1 MTELVSPEALEAW
14 LTNPAIKARFRGFL
28 PVVVDVETAGF
39 DAGTHALLEVAAVVV
54 LPNEHG
60 QWQPVQRFHAHI
72 KPEEGLVL
80 DPAALKFNGINPNHP
95 LRLAVS
101 EADAL
106 KGIFAALKKV
116 QKDTGCKRCILVGH
130 NANFDLAHL
139 NAAIDRQRLKNQSPF
154 HPFSVFDTAT
164 LAGLAYG
171 QTVLARACEAAGL
184 AFSQSEAH
192 SALYDAQITA
202 ELFCGIVNRWEMA
215 YPFADASPDDC
226 PDHSGA

>member
-1 MTELVSPEALEAW
+1 MSEFETASDLASLV
-14 LTNPAIKARFRGFL
+14 TNPAIKARFRGFL

-54 LPNEHG
+54 LPNAQG
-60 QWQPVQRFHAHI
+60 QWQPVQRFHAHL
-72 KPEEGLVL
+72 KPEPGLVL

-106 KGIFAALKKV
+106 KTIFAALKKV

-139 NAAIDRQRLKNQSPF
+139 NAAIDRQNLKNQSPF

-184 AFSQSEAH
+184 SFNQSEAH
-192 SALYDAQITA
+192 SALYDAHITA
-202 ELFCGIVNRWEMA
+202 ELFCGIVNRWELA
-215 YPFADASPDDC
+215 YPFAEASNEESSSD
-226 PDHSGA
+226 

>member
-1 MTELVSPEALEAW
+1 VNDLDLSALTA
-14 LTNPAIKARFRGFL
+14 NPLIKARFRGFL

-54 LPNEHG
+54 LPDAHG
-60 QWQPVQRFHAHI
+60 IWQPVQRFHAHL
-72 KPEEGLVL
+72 KPEPGLVL

-101 EADAL
+101 EADGL
-106 KGIFAALKKV
+106 REIFNALKKV

-139 NAAIDRQRLKNQSPF
+139 NAAIERQSLKNQSPF

-184 AFSQSEAH
+184 AFDQSEAH

-202 ELFCGIVNRWEMA
+202 ELFCGILNRWESA
-215 YPFADASPDDC
+215 FPYGASDAAEATD
-226 PDHSGA
+226 

>member
-1 MTELVSPEALEAW
+1 MSDFETAPDLATLAS
-14 LTNPAIKARFRGFL
+14 NPAVKARFRGFL

-54 LPNEHG
+54 LPNAEG
-60 QWQPVQRFHAHI
+60 QWQPVQRFHAHL
-72 KPEEGLVL
+72 KPEAGLVL

-106 KGIFAALKKV
+106 KTIFAALKKV

-139 NAAIDRQRLKNQSPF
+139 NAAIDRQNLKNQSPF

-184 AFSQSEAH
+184 AFNQSEAH
-192 SALYDAQITA
+192 SALYDAHITA

-215 YPFADASPDDC
+215 YPFAESASDDVTS
-226 PDHSGA
+226 D